1 MMGQKIV
8 MIGATG
14 FIGTALIEMLSAEN
28 ELVIFSRRK
37 SGNQKTDL
45 KNKIRFVSFADPDDV
60 LSAAIENCNVI
71 INLAGAGIGDKRWSE
86 SRKKEILDSRVHTI
100 QQLAGLLQRTKNTVE
115 TIIQAS
121 AIGYFGFSESLTF
134 TENDKSGEG
143 FLAEIARK
151 WEEAANELQ
160 PFTKRLV
167 VMRLGVVLSARGGA
181 FSKMIAPFKLYLGG
195 KLGNGRQWLSWIHL
209 EDVLHSV
216 SYFIDNQKCE
226 GIYNLVSP
234 HAVTNAEFAKK
245 VGKRMHKPSIFPTPS
260 FMLKLM
266 FGQMGDELL
275 LKGTHVLPKRLT
287 QAGFTF
293 RFKTMDEALVQLIG
307 N

>member
-1 MMGQKIV
+1 MGQKIV

-14 FIGTALIEMLSAEN
+14 FIGTALIEMLSVEN
-28 ELVIFSRRK
+28 ELVIFSRSK
-37 SGNQKTDL
+37 SGNQKADL
-45 KNKIRFVSFADPDDV
+45 KNKIRFVSFVDPDDV
-60 LSAAIENCNVI
+60 LTAAIENCKVI

-121 AIGYFGFSESLTF
+121 AIGYFGFSESLIF

-143 FLAEIARK
+143 FLAEIAKR
-151 WEEAANELQ
+151 WEEAANELK

-167 VMRLGVVLSARGGA
+167 VMRLGVVLSDRGGA
-181 FSKMIAPFKLYLGG
+181 FSKMIAPFKFFIGG

-209 EDVLHSV
+209 EDVQHAV
-216 SYFIDNQKCE
+216 VYFIDNQQCE
-226 GIYNLVSP
+226 GVYNLVSP

-245 VGKRMHKPSIFPTPS
+245 VGKRMQKPSIFPTPS
-260 FMLKLM
+260 FMLKLI

-287 QAGFTF
+287 QAGFIF
-293 RFKTMDEALVQLIG
+293 RFNTMDEALVQLIG
-307 N
+307 K

>member
-1 MMGQKIV
+1 MGQKIV

-14 FIGTALIEMLSAEN
+14 FIGTALIEMLSFEN
-28 ELVIFSRRK
+28 ELVIFSRRI

-60 LSAAIENCNVI
+60 LSAAIENCKVI

-100 QQLAGLLQRTKNTVE
+100 QQLAGLLQRTKNNVE

-143 FLAEIARK
+143 FLAEIARR
-151 WEEAANELQ
+151 WEEATNELQ

-167 VMRLGVVLSARGGA
+167 VMRLGVVLSDRGGA
-181 FSKMIAPFKLYLGG
+181 FSKMIAPFKFFIGG

-209 EDVLHSV
+209 EDVQRAV
-216 SYFIDNQKCE
+216 TYFIDNQQCE
-226 GIYNLVSP
+226 GVYNLVSP

-245 VGKRMHKPSIFPTPS
+245 VGKRMQKPSIFPTPS

-307 N
+307 K